1 MYLHASALAM
11 YTSARA
17 ADVRSSHPRAGV
29 RVQVDLKCCH
39 SRSFGFK
46 GAQLDCA
53 YLSVEGQ
60 CVRGYHRGA
69 LESTQDHVRRLAE
82 QYELHVRH
90 PIVLETGR
98 IAMLGE
104 PGGTGHRVVVQVRA
118 DRRLDILDILREA
131 QMYRLQ
137 EPLKDRAP
145 YHVTFNGKHYAFQ
158 ATHMWPLLGVC
169 SPDPETTL
177 LLSSVEGGLMLTWD
191 KEGGGCDS
199 RVVDDWRVPFNVVRE
214 ARPKQASRP
223 AKRVAGRP
231 GQPPHAHVE
240 AVKAEYTRLASDQG
254 LKEAL
259 EAFDLYID
267 HLARHAIPDPRL
279 GGRKALEDAPAV
291 LAGLREAA
299 AKGCLRLYGRE
310 TAIRAQLA
318 GYGVDLPERSVAPVL
333 RLLIGLGCV
342 FVSRAPSLTDRD
354 FSKRYVVELGAAIDP
369 ENPMHLAVLRATP
382 RPRRTDAEVVKAS
395 VATPPPTPVAVAA
408 AGNQAKDTSPDHPA
422 APAVALRQ
430 FMAATLMLMLSRDAV
445 EECGASLTAQAPPGV
460 AVEHVPAPSV
470 PREVTE
476 APPSVPREATEASKL
491 QVPPPSVQPE
501 VSEQRSFAAAIDSA
515 QHGVVARL
523 AEAVEGHAWHTLD
536 WPRPHGAPSSF
547 HVDPPLIGD
556 MQIELGRRSQ
566 TDETLGALPW
576 PASVRLLRGVG
587 CAQEFKFICGRAAE
601 QARSR
606 GGPDRRRRCDANPRG
621 PPRRHLHQ

>member
-1 MYLHASALAM
+1 MHQSHDRLFSERSSSSEAIPFARCSTMYLHASALAM

-39 SRSFGFK
+39 SKSFGFK
-46 GAQLDCA
+46 GAQVNCA

-104 PGGTGHRVVVQVRA
+104 PGGPGHRVVVQVRA

-199 RVVDDWRVPFNVVRE
+199 RVVDNWRVPFNVVRE

-342 FVSRAPSLTDRD
+342 FVLRAPALTDRD

-382 RPRRTDAEVVKAS
+382 RPRRTDAATPPHTPVAIPTTRRAEAEVVETTPPHTP
-395 VATPPPTPVAVAA
+395 VATPPRRADATPPKPVAVVSAA
-408 AGNQAKDTSPDHPA
+408 HSQVKESDPA
-422 APAVALRQ
+422 ATAVIRRQ
-430 FMAATLMLMLSRDAV
+430 VLHMAATLMLVFSGKAV
-445 EECGASLTAQAPPGV
+445 EETTAQAALTAAQAPTPSPPRPTPPEETERRS
-460 AVEHVPAPSV
+460 AAPGFD
-470 PREVTE
+470 EG
-476 APPSVPREATEASKL
+476 
-491 QVPPPSVQPE
+491 
-501 VSEQRSFAAAIDSA
+501 AAARRWAEDFRL
-515 QHGVVARL
+515 HGR
-523 AEAVEGHAWHTLD
+523 HTLD
-536 WPRPHGAPSSF
+536 WPQHVAPSASPA
-547 HVDPPLIGD
+547 DPPLGD
-556 MQIELGRRSQ
+556 MQIELGQRRY
-566 TDETLGALPW
+566 G
-576 PASVRLLRGVG
+576 
-587 CAQEFKFICGRAAE
+587 
-601 QARSR
+601 
-606 GGPDRRRRCDANPRG
+606 DAKPRG
-621 PPRRHLHQ
+621 PPRRRRGE

>member
-1 MYLHASALAM
+1 M
-11 YTSARA
+11 
-17 ADVRSSHPRAGV
+17 
-29 RVQVDLKCCH
+29 
-39 SRSFGFK
+39 
-46 GAQLDCA
+46 
-53 YLSVEGQ
+53 
-60 CVRGYHRGA
+60 
-69 LESTQDHVRRLAE
+69 QDHVRRLAE

-199 RVVDDWRVPFNVVRE
+199 RVVDDWRVPFNVVRA
-214 ARPKQASRP
+214 ARPKQTSRP
-223 AKRVAGRP
+223 ARRVAGRP

-342 FVSRAPSLTDRD
+342 FVSRAPALNDRD

-369 ENPMHLAVLRATP
+369 ENPMHLSVLRATP
-382 RPRRTDAEVVKAS
+382 RPRRTDAATPTHTPVAIPTTRRAEAEVVET
-395 VATPPPTPVAVAA
+395 TPPPTPVATPPDATPPKPVAVVSAARSQVKESDPAA
-408 AGNQAKDTSPDHPA
+408 ALT
-422 APAVALRQ
+422 LRQ
-430 FMAATLMLMLSRDAV
+430 VLHMAAILMLVFSGKAV
-445 EECGASLTAQAPPGV
+445 EETALTAAP
-460 AVEHVPAPSV
+460 E
-470 PREVTE
+470 ETE
-476 APPSVPREATEASKL
+476 RRSAATGFDEG
-491 QVPPPSVQPE
+491 
-501 VSEQRSFAAAIDSA
+501 AAASTW
-515 QHGVVARL
+515 
-523 AEAVEGHAWHTLD
+523 AEAFRLHGRYTLD
-536 WPRPHGAPSSF
+536 WPPSAGQA
-547 HVDPPLIGD
+547 DPPLGD
-556 MQIELGRRSQ
+556 MQIELGQRY
-566 TDETLGALPW
+566 G
-576 PASVRLLRGVG
+576 
-587 CAQEFKFICGRAAE
+587 
-601 QARSR
+601 
-606 GGPDRRRRCDANPRG
+606 DAKPRG
-621 PPRRHLHQ
+621 PPGRRRGE